1 MHNTTSKYLYSPTQ
15 GQLYV
20 NSNQP
25 DGHVCIL
32 LAHYPRLASKRGFH
46 TARDANKAIETTKA
60 SSSSNV
66 EFSMQTHATHAALR
80 TDFNVAMMLF
90 RRLAANFVLYP
101 K

>member
-1 MHNTTSKYLYSPTQ
+1 MH
-15 GQLYV
+15 
-20 NSNQP
+20 
-25 DGHVCIL
+25 
-32 LAHYPRLASKRGFH
+32 LASGLPTASLKAGFSH
-46 TARDANKAIETTKA
+46 SAGDAINAIETSKA
-60 SSSSNV
+60 RSSSNV